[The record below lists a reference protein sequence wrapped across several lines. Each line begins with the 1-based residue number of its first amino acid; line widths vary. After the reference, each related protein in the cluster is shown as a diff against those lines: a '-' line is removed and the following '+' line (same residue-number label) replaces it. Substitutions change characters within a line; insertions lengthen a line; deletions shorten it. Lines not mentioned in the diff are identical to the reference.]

1 MDCLSFREESLSFLL
16 LLFLITTFSS
26 YSFTIDFCTGPH
38 YMATFALN
46 ILPGYVLS
54 PCNTTVKPTAVCDL
68 GPGTEELQ
76 KEIRQCV
83 DRKPWYLEMP
93 S

>member
-1 MDCLSFREESLSFLL
+1 
-16 LLFLITTFSS
+16 
-26 YSFTIDFCTGPH
+26 
-38 YMATFALN
+38 MATFALN